1 MCQQSFFS
9 HSNISTWLIFYCPSS
24 HLPIQNPSGIKK
36 NDSGRKK
43 NDRSYEDTNI
53 CAERRMKIGK
63 WKEIIISINYGSL
76 ARQHH
81 HDCLEG
87 EFSSYFAIL
96 PFSALVV
103 SLATHHYSFFFT
115 KHGNLSLLLLLF
127 RAMMPCFFVRD
138 ARNLIKKRR
147 EAEINKGPVLG
158 LHIKAFLLSLLL
170 GSRFWN

>member
-1 MCQQSFFS
+1 
-9 HSNISTWLIFYCPSS
+9 
-24 HLPIQNPSGIKK
+24 
-36 NDSGRKK
+36 
-43 NDRSYEDTNI
+43 
-53 CAERRMKIGK
+53 MKIGK

-138 ARNLIKKRR
+138 SRNQINKRR

-158 LHIKAFLLSLLL
+158 LHIKAFLSFLASRVTVLKLEWSIKTHTQQTFLLL
-170 GSRFWN
+170 LLLFLFSKRVLRCVCVRHRTPSTSMRLVSSNPSP